1 MAGTGSSL
9 VERANAAEPPMAIA
23 CDRPP
28 ARPWPDHT
36 LSHRSAERRRIIAS
50 IVEHHVVPRLAP
62 SRAVGLLHVG
72 MRNPARGAATNAARA
87 LPQADEVKELSAL
100 VVGGD
105 LSRALALADAARG
118 RGSSLQ
124 VLYLDLLAPTAR
136 YLGYL
141 WDTDEMSSPTVAI
154 GLGRLHQI
162 LRALGGSAPIAAT
175 AIKQPRRA
183 LLVAPPG
190 AQHTF
195 GLAMVQDLF
204 RLAAW
209 NVWSGVPADDSEL
222 GMMVRQN
229 WFGVVGF
236 SVGCADHLSQVRTSI
251 GKVRSASQNRRIG
264 IMVGGPAFIGHP
276 EYVAQVG
283 ADAMAGDGVEAVSQ
297 ANRLL
302 LVAAPVV

>member
-1 MAGTGSSL
+1 
-9 VERANAAEPPMAIA
+9 VAN
-23 CDRPP
+23 
-28 ARPWPDHT
+28 
-36 LSHRSAERRRIIAS
+36 
-50 IVEHHVVPRLAP
+50 
-62 SRAVGLLHVG
+62 
-72 MRNPARGAATNAARA
+72 
-87 LPQADEVKELSAL
+87 
-100 VVGGD
+100 GD
-105 LSRALALADAARG
+105 LSRALALADGARG
-118 RGSSLQ
+118 RGNSLQ

-141 WDTDEMSSPTVAI
+141 WDTDELSSPMVAI

-162 LRALGGSAPIAAT
+162 LRALGGSAPITAT

-209 NVWSGVPADDSEL
+209 NVWSGAPADDREL
-222 GMMVRQN
+222 GMIVRQN

-236 SVGCADHLSQVRTSI
+236 SVGCEDHLSAVRTSI
-251 GKVRSASQNRRIG
+251 STLRRASQNPRIG
-264 IMVGGPAFIGHP
+264 IMVGGQAFIGHP

-297 ANRLL
+297 ANHLL
-302 LVAAPVV
+302 LVASPLV